1 MAGDDFGSYLRRHLV
16 TSGLRTQLALSRELG
31 MDYAQLNKIV
41 TGKTARPEIETLE
54 RIAPA
59 IKRPLGEV
67 LLAAGYRAPAPAPSR
82 AFATHQATG
91 ADGPSHTLEEE
102 RMGEYLDLARL
113 YLATVPP
120 AELASVAAG
129 ALMPDISDPTEVAR
143 IIAYHESDPSEAFR
157 EQLAREKHRRDK
169 VSYVNFCI
177 RLYRTQKEN
186 AHWGFSAGGMVSD
199 PA

>member
-1 MAGDDFGSYLRRHLV
+1 MAGEFGAYLRRHL
-16 TSGLRTQLALSRELG
+16 TSSGLRTQLAVSRELG

-41 TGKTARPEIETLE
+41 TGKTKRPAIETLE

-67 LLAAGYRAPAPAPSR
+67 LLAAGYHAPQAAPSR

-91 ADGPSHTLEEE
+91 AGGPSDALAEE

-113 YLATVPP
+113 YLASVPP

-129 ALMPDISDPTEVAR
+129 ALMPDLTDPAEVAR

-157 EQLAREKHRRDK
+157 QQLAREKHRREK
-169 VSYVNFCI
+169 VSYVDFCV

-186 AHWGFSAGGMVSD
+186 AHWGFSAGGMGSD